1 MVKLFEQNIR
11 TNDRQSSKG
20 NQLKWENEGIWYKAD
35 YTGYEG
41 LAEYMISHLLKK
53 STLTENEFVC
63 YNLEKIKYGTVIY
76 NGVKSKNF
84 LSEDWQIITLERLF
98 RNFFGES
105 LYKSLYRIPEHKE
118 RLQFLVQQVERMTG
132 LRNFGI
138 YINKLLTIDAFF
150 LNEDR
155 HTHNIAVLMNG
166 KGDYA
171 YCPIF
176 DNGAGL
182 LSDTT
187 MDYPLSGDV
196 YALMDSVQSKTI
208 CGEFDEQLDISEALY
223 KTNLKFQF
231 TKKDV
236 TELLAD
242 AKDYSDES
250 RNRVEMIIFAQMQK
264 IYLFIFDNLKK
275 KVIEIGIDRAL

>member
-1 MVKLFEQNIR
+1 MIELFEQNIR

-98 RNFFGES
+98 KNFFGES

-118 RLQFLVQQVERMTG
+118 RLQFLVQQVERITG

-138 YINKLLTIDAFF
+138 YMNKLLTIDAFF

-187 MDYPLSGDV
+187 MEYPLSGDV
-196 YALMDSVQSKTI
+196 YALMDNVQPKAI
-208 CGEFDEQLDISEALY
+208 CGEFDEQLDSSEALY

-242 AKDYSDES
+242 AEDYSDEI
-250 RNRVEMIIFAQMQK
+250 RNRVEMIIFAQMRK
-264 IYLFIFDNLKK
+264 YTYLFSTI
-275 KVIEIGIDRAL
+275 